1 MIESRHSEPDASP
14 VEGKPYSKKILW
26 FRSAELMYKSVRP
39 NGMGVA
45 RLNFNARRKR
55 GAIGRFIEET
65 MKYFASSALIYVLAL
80 AGSLNAHAQT
90 EITLIAPGSARD
102 ALEQIIT
109 GFEAK
114 TGYKVKPTFGSG
126 GKTRQQVI
134 RGEAIDVSIVQPPF
148 DDVLASGNLVPAS
161 QTPLAS
167 VALGVAVKKGMPK
180 PDISTPEA
188 VKQTLI
194 AAKSITYPDP
204 AVGGAAAVTFEAM
217 MKKLGIAEQI
227 QPKIKL
233 ATSGPA
239 GFESTA
245 KGDIEF
251 GVGFVSE
258 MVNPG
263 IDIAGELPAEICPP
277 TYFVGFISS
286 HAKDPAAAK
295 ALLDYL
301 SSPAAAPVYQALRM
315 KPAH

>member
-1 MIESRHSEPDASP
+1 
-14 VEGKPYSKKILW
+14 
-26 FRSAELMYKSVRP
+26 
-39 NGMGVA
+39 
-45 RLNFNARRKR
+45 
-55 GAIGRFIEET
+55 
-65 MKYFASSALIYVLAL
+65 MKYFLSSVLIFALAL
-80 AGSLNAHAQT
+80 AGSLSAHAQT
-90 EITLIAPGSARD
+90 EVTLIAPGSARD
-102 ALEQIIT
+102 ALDRIIA

-114 TGYKVKPTFGSG
+114 TGYKVTPTYGSG
-126 GKTRQQVI
+126 GKTRAQVI

-180 PDISTPEA
+180 PDISTPDA
-188 VKQTLI
+188 VKRTLL

-217 MKKLGIAEQI
+217 IKKLGITEQL

-277 TYFVGFISS
+277 TYFVGFVSS
-286 HAKDPAAAK
+286 HAKDPSAAK

-301 SSPAAAPVYQALRM
+301 SSPAAAPAYQTLRM

>member
-1 MIESRHSEPDASP
+1 MIRA
-14 VEGKPYSKKILW
+14 
-26 FRSAELMYKSVRP
+26 F
-39 NGMGVA
+39 
-45 RLNFNARRKR
+45 
-55 GAIGRFIEET
+55 AIGRIIEET
-65 MKYFASSALIYVLAL
+65 MKYFRLAALILVVVL
-80 AGSLNAHAQT
+80 AGSFSARAQT
-90 EITLIAPGSARD
+90 EVTLVAPGSARD
-102 ALEQIIT
+102 ALEQIIA
-109 GFEAK
+109 GFETK
-114 TGYKVKPTFGSG
+114 TGYKVKATFGSG
-126 GKTRQQVI
+126 GKTKQMVI

-167 VALGVAVKKGMPK
+167 VALGIAVKKGMPK

-188 VKQTLI
+188 VKRTLL

-204 AVGGAAAVTFEAM
+204 AVGGAAAVSFEAM
-217 MKKLGIAEQI
+217 IKKLGITEQL

-239 GFESTA
+239 GFENTA

-263 IDIAGELPAEICPP
+263 IDIAGELPTELCPP
-277 TYFVGFISS
+277 TYFVGFLSS
-286 HAKDPAAAK
+286 HPKDPAAAK

-301 SSPAAAPVYQALRM
+301 ASPAAAPAYRALRM

>member
-1 MIESRHSEPDASP
+1 M
-14 VEGKPYSKKILW
+14 KY
-26 FRSAELMYKSVRP
+26 FRSAALILV
-39 NGMGVA
+39 VA
-45 RLNFNARRKR
+45 L
-55 GAIGRFIEET
+55 
-65 MKYFASSALIYVLAL
+65 ASSL
-80 AGSLNAHAQT
+80 SAHAQT
-90 EITLIAPGSARD
+90 EVSFIAPGSARD
-102 ALEQIIT
+102 ALEQIIAS
-109 GFEAK
+109 FETK
-114 TGYKVKPTFGSG
+114 TGNKVKATFGSG

-134 RGEAIDVSIVQPPF
+134 RGEAIDVAVVQPPF

-180 PDISTPEA
+180 PDLSTPEA
-188 VKQTLI
+188 VKRTLL

-204 AVGGAAAVTFEAM
+204 AVGGAAAVIFEAM
-217 MKKLGIAEQI
+217 IKKLGIADRL

-245 KGDIEF
+245 KGEIEY

-277 TYFVGFISS
+277 AYFVGFISS

-301 SSPAAAPVYQALRM
+301 SSPAAAAAYQALRM

>member
-1 MIESRHSEPDASP
+1 
-14 VEGKPYSKKILW
+14 
-26 FRSAELMYKSVRP
+26 
-39 NGMGVA
+39 
-45 RLNFNARRKR
+45 
-55 GAIGRFIEET
+55 
-65 MKYFASSALIYVLAL
+65 MKYLLSSALIVVLTL
-80 AGSLNAHAQT
+80 AGSLSARAQT
-90 EITLIAPGSARD
+90 EITLIAPGSAKD
-102 ALEQIIT
+102 ALEKIIA

-114 TGYKVKPTFGSG
+114 TGDRVKPTYGSG

-134 RGEAIDVSIVQPPF
+134 HGEAIDVAVVQPPF
-148 DDVLASGNLVPAS
+148 DDVLASGNLIPAS

-167 VALGVAVKKGMPK
+167 VALGLAVKQGSPK
-180 PDISTPEA
+180 PDISTPES
-188 VKQTLI
+188 VKQTLL

-204 AVGGAAAVTFEAM
+204 AVGGAAAVTFQAT
-217 MKKLGIAEQI
+217 MKKLGIAEQL

-239 GFESTA
+239 GFEMTA
-245 KGDIEF
+245 RGEIEY

-263 IDIAGELPAEICPP
+263 IDIAGELPAEVCPP
-277 TYFVGFISS
+277 TYFVGFVSS

-301 SSPAAAPVYQALRM
+301 ASPAAALLYRALRM